1 MLFIFG
7 IRIATLGRFIDRD
20 HICYRCQSFDREVLV
35 SRPYFHFC
43 LIPVFPTGQK
53 QFDMHCR
60 KCGDDTR
67 LDSVVEQ
74 YEGKI
79 RSSLYLYSAWIL
91 VAGFVLFWFYWN
103 KNNQQF
109 KASVVANPQIGDVF
123 TIRKENDGETTYYFL
138 RIAKINEDTL
148 FVLHDN
154 LDYGGFV
161 SSLAHDDYFVR
172 DDTMQMMRKKL
183 KNMLRDD
190 EIYSVD
196 RDYGDGSGFNRIR

>member
-7 IRIATLGRFIDRD
+7 IRVGILGKFIDRQ

-43 LIPVFPTGQK
+43 LIPVFPVGPE

-60 KCGDDTR
+60 KCGDETR

-74 YEGKI
+74 YKGKVK
-79 RSSLYLYSAWIL
+79 SSLYLYSAWFLI
-91 VAGFVLFWFYWN
+91 AAFALFWFFWN
-103 KNNQQF
+103 RNNLNF
-109 KASVVANPQIGDVF
+109 KARVVSNPQVGDVF
-123 TIRKENDGETTYYFL
+123 TIRKEKNRETTYYFL
-138 RIAKINEDTL
+138 KIVGVNGDTL
-148 FVLHDN
+148 RLLRND
-154 LDYGGFV
+154 LEYGGFV
-161 SSLAHDDYFVR
+161 SSLAHDDYFVKE
-172 DDTMQMMRKKL
+172 DTLIMLRKEL

-190 EIYSVD
+190 EIYSED

>member
-7 IRIATLGRFIDRD
+7 IRVTILGRFIDRE

-35 SRPYFHFC
+35 RRPYFHFC
-43 LIPVFPTGQK
+43 LIPVFPTGPA
-53 QFDMHCR
+53 QFSMHCR
-60 KCGDDTR
+60 KCGDETR

-91 VAGFVLFWFYWN
+91 VAGFVLFWVYWN

-109 KASVVANPQIGDVF
+109 KASVVASPQIGDVF
-123 TIRKENDGETTYYFL
+123 TIRKEKNNESTYYFL
-138 RIAKINEDTL
+138 KVVKIEGDTIRILRND
-148 FVLHDN
+148 
-154 LDYGGFV
+154 LDYGSFV
-161 SSLAHDDYFVR
+161 SSLAHDDYFVK
-172 DDTMQMMRKKL
+172 DDTIPMARKEL
-183 KNMLRDD
+183 SNMLRDE